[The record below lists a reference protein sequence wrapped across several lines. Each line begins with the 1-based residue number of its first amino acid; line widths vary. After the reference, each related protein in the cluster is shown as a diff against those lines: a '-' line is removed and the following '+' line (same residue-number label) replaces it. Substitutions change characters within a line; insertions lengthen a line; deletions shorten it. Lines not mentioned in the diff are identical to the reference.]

1 MEAVLMYIALATLL
15 FVPFVAYPLLKMAY
29 ELIKQ
34 DTTIDLLSKWIDK
47 ISASPIRITSWA
59 LLVSAVTFMVGLF
72 ALDDPARFTT
82 LTLWVWLGFFYGLPV
97 TVRCLEV
104 YMDRLLQKR
113 VTDIQTKYLSDG
125 AE

>member
-1 MEAVLMYIALATLL
+1 MYIALSTLL

-29 ELIKQ
+29 ELIRN
-34 DTTIDLLSKWIDK
+34 DVTVDLLGKWVNR
-47 ISASPIRITSWA
+47 ISVSPIRVTSWA

-82 LTLWVWLGFFYGLPV
+82 LALWVWLGFVYGLPA

-113 VTDIQTKYLSDG
+113 VTDIQNKHLSDG
-125 AE
+125 VK